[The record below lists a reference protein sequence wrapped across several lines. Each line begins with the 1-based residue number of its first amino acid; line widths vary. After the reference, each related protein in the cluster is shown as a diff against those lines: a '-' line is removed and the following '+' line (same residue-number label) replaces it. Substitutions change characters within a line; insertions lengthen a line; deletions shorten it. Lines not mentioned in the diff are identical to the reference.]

1 VQGRSNG
8 SANPRNALS
17 KTHSRY
23 LATGIVPGAVWAAFY
38 AGAVLTVAFTF
49 FFGAKYLAAQAAMT
63 GILSALVTL
72 GLLVIISMDHP
83 FSGSIW
89 VGSEP
94 LQSVIEDFDRGVS
107 TRRAITS
114 SAKGSMSFRRV

>member
-1 VQGRSNG
+1 
-8 SANPRNALS
+8 
-17 KTHSRY
+17 
-23 LATGIVPGAVWAAFY
+23 
-38 AGAVLTVAFTF
+38 
-49 FFGAKYLAAQAAMT
+49 MT

-94 LQSVIEDFDRGVS
+94 LQSVIEDFDRG
-107 TRRAITS
+107 
-114 SAKGSMSFRRV
+114 

>member
-1 VQGRSNG
+1 
-8 SANPRNALS
+8 
-17 KTHSRY
+17 
-23 LATGIVPGAVWAAFY
+23 
-38 AGAVLTVAFTF
+38 
-49 FFGAKYLAAQAAMT
+49 MT